1 MSEIRD
7 DSGGLDKKMEKV
19 EKVIPAESENPQDW
33 YGTLVGDQDNDGANI
48 DDIAR
53 EKFNRAFD
61 AAAAGSF
68 REAFK
73 IYSELAEAGI
83 AVSQYYL
90 GKMYLK
96 GSGTL
101 QDYCKAHMW
110 FNLAA
115 SQDYKKAADQLE
127 TLTTRMTPEQLAEA
141 QKMARDWVNSQA

>member
-1 MSEIRD
+1 
-7 DSGGLDKKMEKV
+7 MEKV
-19 EKVIPAESENPQDW
+19 GEVLPAGDKDQQDW
-33 YGTLVGDQDNDGANI
+33 FGTLVEDSDGSGAYI

-53 EKFNRAFD
+53 EKFNRAFE
-61 AAAAGSF
+61 AAVSGSF

-73 IYSELAEAGI
+73 VYSELAEAGV

-101 QDYCKAHMW
+101 QDYCLAHMW

-115 SQDYKKAADQLE
+115 SQDYKKAAAQLE
-127 TLTTRMTPEQLAEA
+127 KLTTRMTPEQLAEA
-141 QKMARDWVNSQA
+141 QKMARDWAMGKTEGEV